1 MFDSGAVG
9 DTEQGQARLLG
20 GEHNKGKKEEKKM
33 NKGIENI
40 KTILTGENHKGLQMV
55 IAAAVNRSICN
66 DGNIIASY
74 KEYIDCGSWTT
85 QC

>member
-1 MFDSGAVG
+1 
-9 DTEQGQARLLG
+9 
-20 GEHNKGKKEEKKM
+20 M
-33 NKGIENI
+33 NKGIENL
-40 KTILTGENHKGLQMV
+40 KPILTGENHKGLQMV

-74 KEYIDCGSWTT
+74 KKYIDCGSWTT